1 LRLNE
6 LGERGFLTE
15 LESRGLAVAIGDDTA
30 ALEHG
35 QVATVDTLVEDTH
48 FRLSWTT
55 WQDLGYKAAAVNLSD
70 LAAAAARPEAL
81 LVGLGLPG
89 DTTVAAALEFYEGL
103 NEHGVPVRGGD
114 TVETPLA
121 VITVAALGRSRR
133 IPGRAGA
140 RPGDAIVVT
149 GPLGASAAGL
159 HALECGLSDADA
171 VVAAHLRPPV
181 RIAEGLRL
189 GEVATAVVDLS
200 DGIGVDAGHIAAQS
214 GCCLEIALEQLPLA
228 PGVDRTGEKLYW
240 AMGEDYEL
248 LATVPFAA
256 ASELGYPIIGRCREG
271 SGAVIT
277 RAGAPIDLPGYEHF
291 SARQADS

>member
-1 LRLNE
+1 MRLNE
-6 LGERGFLTE
+6 LGERGFLAE

-35 QVATVDTLVEDTH
+35 QVATVDTLVESTH

-89 DTTVAAALEFYEGL
+89 DTTVAAALE
-103 NEHGVPVRGGD
+103 
-114 TVETPLA
+114 
-121 VITVAALGRSRR
+121 
-133 IPGRAGA
+133 
-140 RPGDAIVVT
+140 
-149 GPLGASAAGL
+149 
-159 HALECGLSDADA
+159 CGLSDADA
-171 VVAAHLRPPV
+171 VVAAHLRPAV

-200 DGIGVDAGHIAAQS
+200 DGIGVDAGHIATQS
-214 GCCLEIALEQLPLA
+214 GCCLEIALERLPLA
-228 PGVDRTGEKLYW
+228 TGVDRTGEKLYW

-248 LATVPFAA
+248 LATVPLAA
-256 ASELGYPIIGRCREG
+256 ASELGYPIIGHCREG

-277 RAGAPIDLPGYEHF
+277 RAGAPMELPGYEHF
-291 SARQADS
+291 SAGQADS

>member
-6 LGERGFLTE
+6 LGERGFLAE
-15 LESRGLAVAIGDDTA
+15 LESRGLAAAIGDDTA
-30 ALEHG
+30 AFENGL
-35 QVATVDTLVEDTH
+35 VATVDTLVEDAH

-55 WQDLGYKAAAVNLSD
+55 WRDLGYKAAAVNLSD

-89 DTTVAAALEFYEGL
+89 DTTLAAALELYEGL

-114 TVETPLA
+114 TVETPVT
-121 VITVAALGRSRR
+121 VITVTALGRSRR
-133 IPGRAGA
+133 VPGRAGA

-149 GPLGASAAGL
+149 GPLGAAAAGL
-159 HALECGLSDADA
+159 DALERGLSDKDA
-171 VVAAHLRPPV
+171 LVAAHLRPRV

-189 GEVATAVVDLS
+189 GEVATAMVDLS
-200 DGIGVDAGHIAAQS
+200 DGIGVDARHIAAQS

-228 PGVDRTGEKLYW
+228 ADVDRTGEKPYW

-248 LATVPFAA
+248 LATVPPAVAA
-256 ASELGYPIIGRCREG
+256 NLGYAIVGTCREG
-271 SGAVIT
+271 SGAVVT
-277 RAGAPIDLPGYEHF
+277 REGVPIELPGYEHF
-291 SARQADS
+291 SVGGADG